1 MDMICDWSN
10 AHPNANKYDHPLNDT
25 YLNIVAQA
33 IGLRG
38 GGIEDNENKIM
49 KKISK
54 MVLIEK

>member
-38 GGIEDNENKIM
+38 EELKIM
-49 KKISK
+49 KKNY
-54 MVLIEK
+54 EKYQ